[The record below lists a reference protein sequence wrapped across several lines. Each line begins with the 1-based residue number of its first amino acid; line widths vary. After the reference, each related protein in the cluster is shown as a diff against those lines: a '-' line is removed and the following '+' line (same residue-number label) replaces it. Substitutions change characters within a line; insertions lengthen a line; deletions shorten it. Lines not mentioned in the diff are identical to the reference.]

1 MKTKR
6 LPVLVLFVLLS
17 VNLAGCWNSRELNEL
32 AIVSGIGIDRVKE
45 TGKLRVTFQVVNPSS
60 TTTTQGAST
69 NQSPISIYTVN
80 DRTVFGALRRASKQ
94 ATRQLFFAHAQL
106 LVIGE
111 SLAEGGMN
119 EVFDIFERSHEL
131 RLNTTVLVSRDT
143 DAESILRVL
152 LPQESVPS
160 VGLGKKAENTS
171 RVWGETPKVSVFQTI
186 KEITGGGGFT
196 ISGVRMLGSVEEGQK
211 KTSLEQTKAETSI
224 LISGQAVFN
233 KGKLQNW
240 IDGPEA
246 RGTLWILDKIV
257 ETNMNIDSGDQA
269 KAIAVNVVFS
279 KTKVKVEMRD
289 GLPVF
294 HIHINEEGNLNETQ
308 SVINLSDSLEIRK
321 LEAEMEKLTEEEAR
335 EAFQAAQ
342 RAECDYFN
350 FGNELKRVNPA
361 EWKKVEKDWNQIF
374 AKGTLELQVHA
385 YIRGTGMRITPLEA
399 PE

>member
-6 LPVLVLFVLLS
+6 LSVLVLFVLLS

-32 AIVSGIGIDRVKE
+32 AIVSGIGIDRVKD

-143 DAESILRVL
+143 DAESILKVL

-171 RVWGETPKVSVFQTI
+171 RVWGKPQRSV
-186 KEITGGGGFT
+186 
-196 ISGVRMLGSVEEGQK
+196 
-211 KTSLEQTKAETSI
+211 
-224 LISGQAVFN
+224 
-233 KGKLQNW
+233 
-240 IDGPEA
+240 
-246 RGTLWILDKIV
+246 
-257 ETNMNIDSGDQA
+257 
-269 KAIAVNVVFS
+269 
-279 KTKVKVEMRD
+279 
-289 GLPVF
+289 
-294 HIHINEEGNLNETQ
+294 
-308 SVINLSDSLEIRK
+308 
-321 LEAEMEKLTEEEAR
+321 
-335 EAFQAAQ
+335 
-342 RAECDYFN
+342 C
-350 FGNELKRVNPA
+350 LKRSR
-361 EWKKVEKDWNQIF
+361 K
-374 AKGTLELQVHA
+374 
-385 YIRGTGMRITPLEA
+385 
-399 PE
+399 

>member
-6 LPVLVLFVLLS
+6 LSVLILFAVLSL
-17 VNLAGCWNSRELNEL
+17 NLAGCWNSRELNEL
-32 AIVSGIGIDRVKE
+32 AIVSGIGIDRVMD
-45 TGKLRVTFQVVNPSS
+45 TGELRVTFQVVNPSA

-69 NQSPISIYTVN
+69 SQSPISIYAVN

-111 SLAEGGMN
+111 SLAESGMN
-119 EVFDIFERSHEL
+119 DVLDIFERSHEL
-131 RLNTTVLVSRDT
+131 RLNTTVLVSRGT
-143 DAESILRVL
+143 DAESIMKVL

-160 VGLGKKAENTS
+160 IGLGKKAENTS
-171 RVWGETPKVSVFQTI
+171 KVWGETPQVSVFETV
-186 KEITGGGGFT
+186 KEIKGGGGFT

-211 KTSLEQTKAETSI
+211 KASLEQTKAETSI
-224 LISGQAVFN
+224 LISGQAVFK
-233 KGKLQNW
+233 KGKLENW

-246 RGTLWILDKIV
+246 RGTQWILDKIV

-269 KAIAVNVVFS
+269 KAIAVNVVYS
-279 KTKVKVEMRD
+279 NTKIKIEMRD

-294 HIHINEEGNLNETQ
+294 HVYISEEGNLNETE
-308 SVINLSDSLEIRK
+308 SAVDLSKNQEIRK
-321 LEAEMEKLTEEEAR
+321 LEAEMEKLTKKEVR

-342 RAECDYFN
+342 RLECDYFN
-350 FGNELKRVNPA
+350 FANEFKRINPA

-374 AKGTLELQVHA
+374 AKGTLDVQVQA
-385 YIRGTGMRITPLEA
+385 YIRATGMRLTPLKA

>member
-6 LPVLVLFVLLS
+6 LSVLVLFVLLS
-17 VNLAGCWNSRELNEL
+17 VNLTGCWNSRELNEL
-32 AIVSGIGIDRVKE
+32 AIVSGIGIDRVKD
-45 TGKLRVTFQVVNPSS
+45 TGKLRVTFQVVNPSA

-119 EVFDIFERSHEL
+119 EVFDIYERSHEL

-143 DAESILRVL
+143 DAESILKVL

-171 RVWGETPKVSVFQTI
+171 RVWGETPKVSVFETI

-257 ETNMNIDSGDQA
+257 ETNLNINSGDQA

-279 KTKVKVEMRD
+279 KTKIKVEMRD

-308 SVINLSDSLEIRK
+308 SVINLSENQEIRK
-321 LEAEMEKLTEEEAR
+321 LEAEMEKLTEEEVR

-385 YIRGTGMRITPLEA
+385 YIRATGMRVTPLKA